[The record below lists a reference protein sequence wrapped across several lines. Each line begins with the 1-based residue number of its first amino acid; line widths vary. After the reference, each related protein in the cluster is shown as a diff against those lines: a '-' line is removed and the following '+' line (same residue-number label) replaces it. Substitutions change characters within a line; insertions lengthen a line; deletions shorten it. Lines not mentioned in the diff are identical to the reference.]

1 MNRNRHAQLGS
12 SGKRDEQLHGLGQ
25 RPPLLDII
33 VQVQGDHEA
42 LMTSMYI
49 FVNRAGSGT

>member
-25 RPPLLDII
+25 RLPLLDII

-49 FVNRAGSGT
+49 FVNRAGSGA